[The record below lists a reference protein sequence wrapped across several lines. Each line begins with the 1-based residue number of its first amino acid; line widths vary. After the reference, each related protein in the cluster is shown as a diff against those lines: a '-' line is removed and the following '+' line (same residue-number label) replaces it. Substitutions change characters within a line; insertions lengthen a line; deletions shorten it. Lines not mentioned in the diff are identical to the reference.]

1 MIVHGIPAFII
12 HGKYLM
18 FWSKKDKIKAKGTR
32 KSTIVKRRSKSKG
45 RIGYY
50 ARRTGFAISIGV
62 FFIWVGAWLWL
73 SGAVGN
79 MVESVKEKTIQI
91 TLDAGFAVDDI
102 LVEGRINTNIDAIN
116 AIVNTEKGDPIFA
129 FDPYSVQKMIEK
141 LNWVESVKVQRH
153 LPNIISIKLHE
164 KTPIALWKD
173 GNTLKII
180 DNKGQLIIDSDIE
193 KFKDF
198 IIVTGKDAPEHTV
211 ELIKTLKAEPEIFA
225 ITEYAGRI
233 GDRRWNLITKNKIKI
248 KLPEKDMGLAIA
260 KLAKIQRQE
269 KLLEKDITMIDL
281 RSPDRII
288 VRTTPGAVEEYKA
301 SMIKGNQ
308 I

>member
-1 MIVHGIPAFII
+1 
-12 HGKYLM
+12 M
-18 FWSKKDKIKAKGTR
+18 FWSKKDKVRTKGTR
-32 KSTIVKRRSKSKG
+32 KSAIVKRRSKSKG
-45 RIGYY
+45 RFKYY
-50 ARRTGFAISIGV
+50 VRRAGISICATI
-62 FFIWVGAWLWL
+62 FFIWIGAWIWL
-73 SGAVGN
+73 SGTAGN
-79 MVESVKEKTIQI
+79 IIESAKEKTIQM

-102 LVEGRINTNIDAIN
+102 LVEGRVNTDIDAIN
-116 AIVNTEKGDPIFA
+116 AIINTKKGDPIFA
-129 FDPYSVQKMIEK
+129 FDPYSAQKMIEK
-141 LNWVESVKVQRH
+141 LNWVDSAKVQRY

-164 KTPIALWKD
+164 KTPIALWKN

-180 DNKGQLIIDSDIE
+180 DGKGKLITDTNIG

-198 IIVTGKDAPEHTV
+198 IIVTGKDAPEHTA
-211 ELIKTLKAEPEIFA
+211 ELIKTLKAEPEIFT

-233 GDRRWNLITKNKIKI
+233 GERRWNLITKNNIKV

-288 VRTTPGAVEEYKA
+288 VRTSPGAVEEYKA
-301 SMIKGNQ
+301 SMTKGDQ